1 MLQAAMNASQHKTR
15 QHVYA
20 FDGAIMT
27 NTESASGSM
36 QSPHNSQADHGAAAS
51 PAASPASSPSVS
63 TPHKAGDQP
72 FFDPVAYGNGPDD
85 SVTDTSENAAITKHS
100 IVIGGKKINYTATA
114 GHLVTV
120 DSSSSQPNAKFFYVA
135 FTQDDQKEETR
146 PVTFFYNG
154 GPGSSSVFVLL
165 GSFAPRRIKTSMP
178 SFTPPAPYEM
188 EDNPDSLLD
197 KSDLVF
203 INPVGTGYSTAVAP
217 SKNLD
222 FWGVDQDAKSIK
234 QFIKRFLTK
243 NNRWNSPKFLFGESY
258 GTARSCVLAYKLH
271 EDGVDLNGVTLQS
284 SILDYTQSGNPVGA
298 LPTAAADAWYHK
310 KLGVAPRPTN
320 LGQFAEEVAQFAR
333 TDYLNALR
341 KFPTTDS
348 AVVEKLSEYT
358 GIDKTTLLAWSL
370 DIAGYDSRGNS
381 LFLTTL
387 LKSKG
392 LALGEYDGRVT
403 AIETGIAGKIDPNS
417 GGNDPTMTAVTGVY
431 TTMWNVYLNEQLK
444 FTSNSAFTDLNDQ
457 AFKYWDFSH
466 IDPTGAQKGVDSK
479 GNIILYTAG
488 DLAAV
493 MALNVDLKVLSA
505 NGFYD
510 FVTPFYQ
517 TVLDLQQ
524 MPLVSQ
530 QVRDNLS
537 ARFYPSGHMVYLD
550 GGSRTALKADLA
562 TMYDAAVH
570 NSEAL
575 GRVRALQARTAERK
589 PH

>member
-1 MLQAAMNASQHKTR
+1 
-15 QHVYA
+15 
-20 FDGAIMT
+20 MT
-27 NTESASGSM
+27 NTESASGSL
-36 QSPHNSQADHGAAAS
+36 QSPHNSHAAHGSESANA
-51 PAASPASSPSVS
+51 
-63 TPHKAGDQP
+63 PHNAGDQP

-85 SVTDTSENAAITKHS
+85 AVTDSTENAAVTRHS
-100 IVIGGKKINYTATA
+100 ITIGGKKINYTATA

-120 DSSSSQPNAKFFYVA
+120 DPSSSLPDAKMFYVA
-135 FTQDDQKEETR
+135 FTEDSQKEESR

-178 SFTPPAPYEM
+178 GFTPPAPYSL

-203 INPVGTGYSTAVAP
+203 INPVGTGYSAAIAP
-217 SKNLD
+217 KKNRD
-222 FWGVDQDAKSIK
+222 FWGVDQDADSIK

-284 SILDYTQSGNPVGA
+284 SILDYNQAGNPVGA

-310 KLGVAPRPTN
+310 RLGVAPRPTD
-320 LGQFAEEVAQFAR
+320 LGQFVEEVAQFAR

-392 LALGEYDGRVT
+392 LALGAYDGRVT

-417 GGNDPTMTAVTGVY
+417 GGNDPTMTAVSGVY

-466 IDPTGAQKGVDSK
+466 IDPTGEQKGIDSK
-479 GNIILYTAG
+479 ANIILYTAG

-524 MPLVSQ
+524 MPLLSQ

-562 TMYDAAVH
+562 AMYDSAAR
-570 NSEAL
+570 NTEAL
-575 GRVRALQARTAERK
+575 GRVRALQALTAAK
-589 PH
+589 MH

>member
-1 MLQAAMNASQHKTR
+1 
-15 QHVYA
+15 
-20 FDGAIMT
+20 MT
-27 NTESASGSM
+27 NTESGSGSP
-36 QSPHNSQADHGAAAS
+36 QSSHNSHAAPAGAAAK
-51 PAASPASSPSVS
+51 AAP
-63 TPHKAGDQP
+63 AGDQP
-72 FFDPVAYGNGPDD
+72 FFDPVAYGNGPND
-85 SVTDTSENAAITKHS
+85 SVTDATENAAITKHS
-100 IVIGGKKINYTATA
+100 IAIGGRKIAYTATA

-120 DSSSSQPNAKFFYVA
+120 DSSSSVPNAKMFYVA
-135 FTQDDQKEETR
+135 FTADNQKEETR

-165 GSFAPRRIKTSMP
+165 GSFAPRRIKTAMP
-178 SFTPPAPYEM
+178 SFTPPAPYSL

-203 INPVGTGYSTAVAP
+203 INPVGTGYSAAIAP
-217 SKNLD
+217 SVNRN
-222 FWGVDQDAKSIK
+222 FWGVDQDANSIK

-243 NNRWNSPKFLFGESY
+243 NNRWNSPKFLYGESY
-258 GTARSCVLAYKLH
+258 GTARSCVLAYLLH

-310 KLGVAPRPTN
+310 KLGIAPTPTD
-320 LGQFAEEVAQFAR
+320 LGAFAEEVAQFSR
-333 TDYLNALR
+333 TDYLAALR
-341 KFPTTDS
+341 KVPATDS
-348 AVVEKLSEYT
+348 ATVEKLSEYT
-358 GIDKTTLLAWSL
+358 GIDKATLLAWSL

-403 AIETGIAGKIDPNS
+403 AIETGIAGKINPNS

-431 TTMWNVYLNEQLK
+431 TTMWNVYLNEQLLY
-444 FTSNSAFTDLNDQ
+444 TSNSSFTDLNDQ
-457 AFKYWDFSH
+457 AFQYWDFSH
-466 IDPTGAQKGVDSK
+466 IDPTGAQKGVDAK
-479 GNIILYTAG
+479 GNVILYTAG

-524 MPLVSQ
+524 MPLVSP
-530 QVRDNLS
+530 QVRQNLS
-537 ARFYPSGHMVYLD
+537 ARFYPSGHMIYLD
-550 GGSRTALKADLA
+550 GNSRTALKADLA
-562 TMYDAAVH
+562 KMYDSAVS
-570 NSEAL
+570 NSGAL
-575 GRVRALQARTAERK
+575 LRIRDLQARR
-589 PH
+589 PS

>member
-1 MLQAAMNASQHKTR
+1 MNSDTGSPQSSHNAHAPSPGRASMPHVFLSR
-15 QHVYA
+15 Q
-20 FDGAIMT
+20 
-27 NTESASGSM
+27 S
-36 QSPHNSQADHGAAAS
+36 
-51 PAASPASSPSVS
+51 
-63 TPHKAGDQP
+63 DQP
-72 FFDPVAYGNGPDD
+72 FHDDVAYGNGPDD
-85 SVTDTSENAAITKHS
+85 FVTDTSESAAITHHT
-100 IVIGGKKINYTATA
+100 IAIGGRKIDYTATA

-120 DSSSSQPNAKFFYVA
+120 DESSSKPSAKMFYVA
-135 FTQDDQKEETR
+135 FTEDNQKEETR

-165 GSFAPRRIKTSMP
+165 GSFAPKRIKTSMP
-178 SFTPPAPYEM
+178 SFTPPAPYSL

-203 INPVGTGYSTAVAP
+203 INPVGTGYSAAIAP
-217 SKNLD
+217 NKNRD
-222 FWGVDQDAKSIK
+222 FWGVDQDARSIK

-243 NNRWNSPKFLFGESY
+243 NDRWNSPKYLFGESY
-258 GTARSCVLAYKLH
+258 GTARSCVLAYMLH
-271 EDGVDLNGVTLQS
+271 EDGIDLNGVTLQS
-284 SILDYTQSGNPVGA
+284 SILDYTQAGNPIGA

-310 KLGVAPRPTN
+310 RLGVAPTPTD
-320 LGQFAEEVAQFAR
+320 LGAFVEEVAQFAR
-333 TDYLNALR
+333 TDYLAALR
-341 KFPTTDS
+341 KFPQTDD
-348 AVVEKLSEYT
+348 AVVEKLSQYT

-392 LALGEYDGRVT
+392 VALGSYDGRVT
-403 AIETGIAGKIDPNS
+403 AIDTGIAGQIDPNS

-431 TTMWNVYLNEQLK
+431 TTMWNEYLNEQLK
-444 FTSNSAFTDLNDQ
+444 YTSTSSFTDLNDQ
-457 AFKYWDFSH
+457 AFRNWDFGH
-466 IDPTGAQKGVDSK
+466 IDPTGAQKGKDAQ

-493 MALNVDLKVLSA
+493 MALNIDLKVLSA

-524 MPLVSQ
+524 MPLIEQ
-530 QVRDNLS
+530 TVRNNLS

-550 GGSRTALKADLA
+550 GGSRTALKADLSK
-562 TMYDAAVH
+562 MYDTIGGDEPAMA
-570 NSEAL
+570 
-575 GRVRALQARTAERK
+575 RVRMLQQRHRA
-589 PH
+589 

>member
-1 MLQAAMNASQHKTR
+1 
-15 QHVYA
+15 
-20 FDGAIMT
+20 MT
-27 NTESASGSM
+27 NTESGSGSP
-36 QSPHNSQADHGAAAS
+36 QSSHNSHAAPAGAAAK
-51 PAASPASSPSVS
+51 AARP
-63 TPHKAGDQP
+63 AGDQP

-85 SVTDTSENAAITKHS
+85 SVTDATENAAITKHS
-100 IVIGGKKINYTATA
+100 IVIGGRKIAYTATA

-120 DSSSSQPNAKFFYVA
+120 DSSSSVSNAKMFYVA
-135 FTQDDQKEETR
+135 FTADNQKEETR

-165 GSFAPRRIKTSMP
+165 GSFAPRRIKTAMP
-178 SFTPPAPYEM
+178 SFTPPAPYSL

-197 KSDLVF
+197 ESDLVF
-203 INPVGTGYSTAVAP
+203 INPVGTGYSAAIAP
-217 SKNLD
+217 SKNRD
-222 FWGVDQDAKSIK
+222 FWGVDQDATSIK

-243 NNRWNSPKFLFGESY
+243 NNRWNSPKYLYGESY
-258 GTARSCVLAYKLH
+258 GTARSCVLAYLLH
-271 EDGVDLNGVTLQS
+271 EDGVDLNGITLQS

-310 KLGVAPRPTN
+310 KLGIAPTPTD
-320 LGQFAEEVAQFAR
+320 LGAFAEEVAQFSR
-333 TDYLNALR
+333 TDYLAALR
-341 KFPTTDS
+341 KVPATDS
-348 AVVEKLSEYT
+348 ATVEKLSEYT
-358 GIDKTTLLAWSL
+358 GIDKATLLAWSL

-403 AIETGIAGKIDPNS
+403 AIETGIAGKINPNS

-431 TTMWNVYLNEQLK
+431 TTMWNVYLNEQLLY
-444 FTSNSAFTDLNDQ
+444 TSNSSFTDLNDQ
-457 AFKYWDFSH
+457 AFQYWDFSH
-466 IDPTGAQKGVDSK
+466 IDPTGAQKGVDAK
-479 GNIILYTAG
+479 GNVILYTAG

-505 NGFYD
+505 NGFFD

-524 MPLVSQ
+524 MPLVSP
-530 QVRDNLS
+530 QVRQNLS

-550 GGSRTALKADLA
+550 GNSRTALKADLA
-562 TMYDAAVH
+562 KMYDATVS
-570 NSEAL
+570 NSAAL
-575 GRVRALQARTAERK
+575 LRIRDLQARR
-589 PH
+589 PS

>member
-1 MLQAAMNASQHKTR
+1 
-15 QHVYA
+15 
-20 FDGAIMT
+20 MT
-27 NTESASGSM
+27 NTESASGSL
-36 QSPHNSQADHGAAAS
+36 QSPHNSHAAQEASAAS
-51 PAASPASSPSVS
+51 GS
-63 TPHKAGDQP
+63 HKAGDQP

-100 IVIGGKKINYTATA
+100 VTIGGKKINYTATA

-120 DSSSSQPNAKFFYVA
+120 DPSSSQPAAKFFYVA
-135 FTQDDQKEETR
+135 FTQDSQKEETR
-146 PVTFFYNG
+146 PLTFFYNG

-178 SFTPPAPYEM
+178 SFTPPAPYQM

-197 KSDLVF
+197 KSDLIF
-203 INPVGTGYSTAVAP
+203 INPVGTGYSAAVAP
-217 SKNLD
+217 RKNRD
-222 FWGVDQDAKSIK
+222 FWGVDQDADSIK
-234 QFIKRFLTK
+234 QFIKRYLTK

-271 EDGVDLNGVTLQS
+271 EDGVDLNGITLQS
-284 SILDYTQSGNPVGA
+284 SILDYTQAGNPIGA

-310 KLGVAPRPTN
+310 KLGVAPRPTD
-320 LGQFAEEVAQFAR
+320 LGQFVEEVAQFAR

-341 KFPTTDS
+341 KFPTTDN

-392 LALGEYDGRVT
+392 LALGAYDGRVT

-457 AFKYWDFSH
+457 AFKFWDFGH
-466 IDPTGAQKGVDSK
+466 IDPTGEQKGLDSK

-517 TVLDLQQ
+517 TVIDLQQ
-524 MPLVSQ
+524 MPLLSQ
-530 QVRDNLS
+530 HVRDNLS

-562 TMYDAAVH
+562 SMYEAAVT
-570 NSEAL
+570 NTAAL
-575 GRVRALQARTAERK
+575 GRVRELQALTAAK
-589 PH
+589 MH

>member
-1 MLQAAMNASQHKTR
+1 
-15 QHVYA
+15 
-20 FDGAIMT
+20 MT
-27 NTESASGSM
+27 NTESASGSL
-36 QSPHNSQADHGAAAS
+36 QSPHNSHAAQEASAAS
-51 PAASPASSPSVS
+51 GS
-63 TPHKAGDQP
+63 HKAGDQP

-85 SVTDTSENAAITKHS
+85 SVTDTSENAAITRHS
-100 IVIGGKKINYTATA
+100 ITIGGKKINYTATA

-120 DSSSSQPNAKFFYVA
+120 DPSSSQPAAKFFYVA
-135 FTQDDQKEETR
+135 FTQDHQKEETR
-146 PVTFFYNG
+146 PLTFFYNG

-178 SFTPPAPYEM
+178 SFTPPAPYQM

-203 INPVGTGYSTAVAP
+203 INPVGTGYSAAVAP
-217 SKNLD
+217 RKNRD
-222 FWGVDQDAKSIK
+222 FWGVDQDADSIK
-234 QFIKRFLTK
+234 QFIKRYLTR
-243 NNRWNSPKFLFGESY
+243 NSRWNSPKFLFGESY

-284 SILDYTQSGNPVGA
+284 SILDYTQAGNPIGA

-310 KLGVAPRPTN
+310 KLGVAPRPTD
-320 LGQFAEEVAQFAR
+320 LGQFVEEVAQFAR

-341 KFPTTDS
+341 KFPTTDN

-358 GIDKTTLLAWSL
+358 GIDKATLLAWSL

-392 LALGEYDGRVT
+392 LALGAYDGRVT

-457 AFKYWDFSH
+457 AFKFWDFGH
-466 IDPTGAQKGVDSK
+466 IDPTGEQKGVDSK

-517 TVLDLQQ
+517 TVIDLQQ
-524 MPLVSQ
+524 MPLLSQ
-530 QVRDNLS
+530 QVRDNLA

-562 TMYDAAVH
+562 SMYDAAVT
-570 NSEAL
+570 NTEAL
-575 GRVRALQARTAERK
+575 GRVRALQALTAAK
-589 PH
+589 MH